1 MTITR
6 KLQIAG
12 VDKNLVSAIMGDSV
26 TNLVAT
32 GTTQA
37 TAFRINSDVAKFTT
51 VTAGTGAILPVGTV
65 ELDTVTVVNA
75 GDNDLLVYP
84 ALGEKVG
91 ALATNAA
98 FTLQFGSAA
107 IFRKS
112 DAFTW
117 DVVSNYSVSSGGSGS
132 GTITGTIA
140 AGQIAYGT
148 DDDEIGGSSSL
159 TWVNAAGLLGVGTST
174 QHSSLQVNGSQAVK
188 TTNAATSYTVASTDH
203 IIRVTDT
210 SAARTITLP
219 TAVGIGGRVYEI
231 KDVSGGAG
239 INNIT
244 IDGNGSETID
254 GAASV
259 KITIGG
265 GVVRVIS
272 NGTSWDLMTPSDYTL
287 DPGVPT
293 AGLVA
298 DWNASSLSSVLSNG
312 DFVTSFVD
320 AISSRTLT
328 ASGFDR
334 PTFYSAGSP
343 SGGPAIEFGGVDDKL
358 AMALPPGLPDAANPG
373 TIIAI
378 VSGLAVFGVM
388 PTRTIVQYGELFGFG
403 ARGLAFNSSKQLQ
416 TYDGDHVLMAP
427 SAPTG
432 YGTRVIG
439 HSYTGAVESLF
450 VDGVECASSVVT
462 LTTNNLNFVIGDNVD
477 APVSPGAFRLMRLL
491 IYNRILSAGEW
502 RRVMEH
508 ARAAHN
514 AF

>member
-1 MTITR
+1 MTLKKNIMSAGQSAGTASAVCGYVSIVASAGTTYADATLLTNSINKISTGILGSGVRLDLCDVGDEFEITNATAATINVYPSVGSSFISLSANVANELPAGYTARCR
-6 KLQIAG
+6 KVANAEFSFSIASRIVESGGGGGGIAG
-12 VDKNLVSAIMGDSV
+12 NIAA
-26 TNLVAT
+26 TQVA
-32 GTTQA
+32 
-37 TAFRINSDVAKFTT
+37 
-51 VTAGTGAILPVGTV
+51 
-65 ELDTVTVVNA
+65 
-75 GDNDLLVYP
+75 Y
-84 ALGEKVG
+84 
-91 ALATNAA
+91 
-98 FTLQFGSAA
+98 
-107 IFRKS
+107 
-112 DAFTW
+112 
-117 DVVSNYSVSSGGSGS
+117 GSGS
-132 GTITGTIA
+132 DEITGSDEFVVVGGQVGIGTIA
-140 AGQIAYGT
+140 P
-148 DDDEIGGSSSL
+148 
-159 TWVNAAGLLGVGTST
+159 TSKF
-174 QHSSLQVNGSQAVK
+174 HVSGSQSVK
-188 TTNAATSYTVASTDH
+188 TTNAATSYTVTSTDH

-219 TAVGIGGRVYEI
+219 TAVGIGGRIYEI

-244 IDGNGSETID
+244 IDGNGAETID
-254 GAASV
+254 GAPSV

-272 NGTSWDLMTPSDYTL
+272 NGTNWDLMTPSDYTL

-312 DFVTSFVD
+312 AFVTSFVD

-343 SGGPAIEFGGVDDKL
+343 FGGPAIEFGGVDDKL
-358 AMALPPGLPDAANPG
+358 SMALPPGLPDAANPG

-378 VSGLAVFGVM
+378 VSGLAVFGVI

-403 ARGLAFNSSKQLQ
+403 ARGLAFNSSKQIQ
-416 TYDGDHVLMAP
+416 TYDGDHVLIAP

-477 APVSPGAFRLMRLL
+477 VAVSPGAFRLMRLL
-491 IYNRILSAGEW
+491 IYNRTLSAGEW